1 MAAAARESA
10 ARAGKCRRAH
20 PSRHGDCRAAGDR
33 GRRGARATV
42 AIHASFQHDRAA
54 GGRSAGARDGTA
66 GWNPGG
72 RPDKRRNDRGRGHVG
87 DGVARPLAM
96 KSKEFFPDVFSRHA
110 EAYQQRLEGIMAN
123 GEARGRTR
131 VIELAEA
138 RPGMRVL
145 DLACGMIDLATR
157 AGIPNARFQVMDL
170 ERLDFAG
177 ATFDAAVCGHG
188 LQFVPDLARA
198 LREARR
204 VLRSPGRLAASVPV
218 SLRGGSAWT
227 ILDAVVDRWLP
238 PAPKMVD
245 QQPTRETVSDPRAF
259 RQAALDAGF
268 LTADV
273 EAIDEEAHWESAA
286 QMVSMLMSWWDC
298 ASRLEG
304 MDAATRQAFMTDATE
319 TLTRQH
325 PGAIETAGR
334 NLVLIARVR

>member
-1 MAAAARESA
+1 
-10 ARAGKCRRAH
+10 
-20 PSRHGDCRAAGDR
+20 
-33 GRRGARATV
+33 
-42 AIHASFQHDRAA
+42 
-54 GGRSAGARDGTA
+54 
-66 GWNPGG
+66 
-72 RPDKRRNDRGRGHVG
+72 
-87 DGVARPLAM
+87 M

-131 VIELAEA
+131 VIDLAEA
-138 RPGMRVL
+138 RPGMRIL
-145 DLACGMIDLATR
+145 DLACGPGNLSRRLAAMVAPDGEVVGVDLARGMIDLATR
-157 AGIPNARFQVMDL
+157 AGIPNARFQVMDI
-170 ERLDFAG
+170 ERLDFDD

-188 LQFVPDLARA
+188 LQFVPDLGRA

-204 VLRSPGRLAASVPV
+204 VLRSPGRLAASIPV

-227 ILDAVVDRWLP
+227 ILDSVVDRWLP

-268 LTADV
+268 VTAEV
-273 EAIDEEAHWESAA
+273 EAIDEEVHWESAA
-286 QMVSMLMSWWDC
+286 QMVSMLTSWWDC

-304 MDAATRQAFMTDATE
+304 MDAATRQVFMTDAIE

-334 NLVLIARVR
+334 NLVLIARVP

>member
-1 MAAAARESA
+1 
-10 ARAGKCRRAH
+10 
-20 PSRHGDCRAAGDR
+20 
-33 GRRGARATV
+33 
-42 AIHASFQHDRAA
+42 
-54 GGRSAGARDGTA
+54 
-66 GWNPGG
+66 
-72 RPDKRRNDRGRGHVG
+72 
-87 DGVARPLAM
+87 M

-110 EAYQQRLEGIMAN
+110 DAYQQRLEGIMAN

-145 DLACGMIDLATR
+145 DLACGPGNLSRRLAAMVAPDGEVVGVDLARGMIDLATR
-157 AGIPNARFQVMDL
+157 AGIPNARFQVMDI

-273 EAIDEEAHWESAA
+273 EAVDEEVHWESAA

-304 MDAATRQAFMTDATE
+304 MDAATRQAFMAEAIE

-334 NLVLIARVR
+334 NLVLVARVR